1 MMKKEGINMNLTPKK
16 QLFVDTAAEMFGDGA
31 VITNAQ
37 VKESAAKAK
46 IGFPGWFRKDY
57 SIGPNA
63 YKLPSESAA
72 PVACCCGSC

>member
-37 VKESAAKAK
+37 VKESAVKAK

-57 SIGPNA
+57 SIGPNGIIFTKPA
-63 YKLPSESAA
+63 RKPNFCFYS
-72 PVACCCGSC
+72 